1 MAMYTMELREIL
13 ENHKIFDFYYPI
25 FNEDYRLTFERK
37 FMEHFYYREIGAET
51 VARFKHNLREML
63 NLIMPYYNKMYLSQ
77 SLEQRILDNYDVT
90 ETFEKTSST
99 DKTGV
104 SDTTNK
110 ELYSDTG
117 RKRVDIDDVDY
128 VSNISKNIGNNTS
141 NVNEDNTEKWT
152 RRMTGNI
159 GVATDADS
167 ISKYEASL
175 KNIDLMVFEE
185 LDILFMGVF

>member
-13 ENHKIFDFYYPI
+13 DNHKIFDFYYPI
-25 FNEDYRLTFERK
+25 FSEDYRLTFERK

-63 NLIMPYYNKMYLSQ
+63 NLIMPYYNKMYMSQ

-152 RRMTGNI
+152 RKMQGNI
-159 GVATDADS
+159 GIQTDADAVM
-167 ISKYEASL
+167 KYEQSL
-175 KNIDLMVFEE
+175 RNIDLMVFEE